1 VKAAEV
7 EKERL
12 QQQGID
18 DITIEIRN
26 DDDDV

>member
-7 EKERL
+7 EKERP

-18 DITIEIRN
+18 DIAIEICN